1 MLKGKI
7 ALVTGGSRGLGKAIV
22 ETYIRH
28 SCKVAFTWTNSRT
41 EAETICDLYG
51 DIVTSFQADA
61 LEYDRAVQVVN
72 ETINK
77 FGIID
82 ILVCNV
88 GGASD
93 RPIYE
98 IDYDSFDKSVRMTL
112 YSCFNYIRAIANHMK
127 SNKKGTIISVGSING
142 LRGREGN
149 VGYCAGKAGLVG
161 LIKTVAKEMGEFG
174 VNVNL
179 VAPGY
184 IDVDSQK
191 ATNELIKQLVLDECA
206 IRRLAKPSEI
216 ADVICFLGSDMAK
229 NITGQTIVVDCGQ
242 SI

>member
-1 MLKGKI
+1 MLKSKT
-7 ALVTGGSRGLGKAIV
+7 ALITGGSRGLGKAIV
-22 ETYIRH
+22 DTYVQH
-28 SCKVAFTWTNSRT
+28 GSKVAFTWSNSRL
-41 EAETICDLYG
+41 EAETICELYG
-51 DIVTSFQADA
+51 DTVTAFQADA
-61 LEYDRAVQVVN
+61 LDYDRAVQVVN

-77 FGIID
+77 FGKID

-93 RPIYE
+93 RPICE
-98 IDYDSFDKSVRMTL
+98 IDYESFDKSIRMTL
-112 YSCFNYIRAIANHMK
+112 YSCFNYIRATVNHMK
-127 SNKKGTIISVGSING
+127 SNKNGAIISVGSING
-142 LRGREGN
+142 FRGREGN

-191 ATNELIKQLVLDECA
+191 TTSELIKQLVLDECV